1 MDAEHTK
8 PMQRLRNALT
18 FGNLWLYI
26 LSLAKNRK
34 KIYAYNLP
42 ERLEKQFSFKPS
54 RVMIYIV
61 LYKLEAEGIISSE
74 FEERRKYY
82 HLTEKGKKTLG
93 HAKEYLSLL
102 AERL

>member
-18 FGNLWLYI
+18 YGNLWLYI
-26 LSLAKNRK
+26 LSLAKKGK

-42 ERLEKQFSFKPS
+42 ERLERRFSFKPS
-54 RVMIYIV
+54 RVMVYIV
-61 LYKLEAEGIISSE
+61 LYKLEAEGIIRSE

-93 HAKEYLSLL
+93 HAKEYFALLSK
-102 AERL
+102 RL